1 MNTSKTKD
9 KYQIAVIPGDG
20 IGREVMEATL
30 HVLDG
35 LDIDFDYVYGEAGD
49 ECLEKTGTAL
59 PDETL
64 DIIRNAD
71 ACLFGAAGETAADV
85 IVKIRQEM
93 KMFANLRPI
102 KSYPNTNSLFD
113 NIDFMIVRENTEGLY
128 IAGEESYTDE
138 GAIARRIITREAEER
153 IIDFAFKYAKE
164 NNKSKVTGV
173 HKANVLKKTDGL
185 FRDIFYEVAERYPDI
200 ATENFFVD
208 ATAMYLITQPESFE
222 VIVTTNLF
230 GDILSD
236 EGAGLVGGLGLIPS
250 ANIGEDGAL
259 FEPVHGSA
267 PDIAGQGK
275 ANPIAMMLSAIMML
289 RYIGENEAADKF
301 ENAVLKVLNDA
312 NTLTGD
318 LGGNA
323 TTMELA
329 SEVKNNL
336 NGD

>member
-1 MNTSKTKD
+1 MSTSKTNSYK
-9 KYQIAVIPGDG
+9 IAVIPGDG
-20 IGREVMEATL
+20 IGKEVMEATL
-30 HVLDG
+30 DVLNG
-35 LDIDFDYVYGEAGD
+35 LDIDFKYVYGDAGD

-59 PDETL
+59 PSETL
-64 DIIRNAD
+64 DLIRDAD

-93 KMFANLRPI
+93 KLFANLRPV
-102 KSYPNTNSLFD
+102 KSYPNTNSLFED
-113 NIDFMIVRENTEGLY
+113 IDFMIVRENTEGVY
-128 IAGEESYTDE
+128 IADEESYTDD
-138 GAIARRIITREAEER
+138 GAIARRIITKKAEKR
-153 IIDFAFKYAKE
+153 IIEYAFEYAKN
-164 NNKSKVTGV
+164 NNKTKVTAV

-185 FRDIFYEVAERYPDI
+185 FKKVFYEVANDYPDI
-200 ATENFFVD
+200 ATEDFYVD

-267 PDIAGQGK
+267 PDIAGK
-275 ANPIAMMLSAIMML
+275 NIANPIAMMLSAIMML
-289 RYIGENEAADKF
+289 RYLGENEAADKF
-301 ENAVLKVLNDA
+301 EAAILKVLKDA

-318 LGGNA
+318 LGGLA
-323 TTMELA
+323 TTTEIAL
-329 SEVKNNL
+329 EVKNNL
-336 NGD
+336 

>member
-1 MNTSKTKD
+1 LNTSKTKD
-9 KYQIAVIPGDG
+9 KYQIAVVPGDG
-20 IGREVMEATL
+20 IGKEVMEAAIF
-30 HVLDG
+30 VLDSLG
-35 LDIDFDYVYGEAGD
+35 IDFDYVYGDAGD

-59 PDETL
+59 PGETL

-93 KMFANLRPI
+93 KMFANLRPV
-102 KSYPNTNSLFD
+102 KTYPNTNSLFD
-113 NIDFMIVRENTEGLY
+113 NIDFMIVRENTEGMY
-128 IAGEESYTDE
+128 IADEESYTDE
-138 GAIARRIITREAEER
+138 GAIARRIITREAEDR
-153 IIDFAFKYAKE
+153 IIDYAFNYAIE
-164 NNKSKVTGV
+164 NNKSKVTAV

-185 FRDIFYEVAERYPDI
+185 FREIFYDVAKRYPDI
-200 ATENFFVD
+200 ATEEFYVD

-275 ANPIAMMLSAIMML
+275 ANPIAMMLSAVMML
-289 RYIGENEAADKF
+289 RYIGENDAADRF
-301 ENAVLKVLNDA
+301 DAAILKVLNDA
-312 NTLTGD
+312 NVLTAD
-318 LGGNA
+318 LGGSA
-323 TTMELA
+323 STMEVA
-329 SEVKNNL
+329 QAVKDNL
-336 NGD
+336 

>member
-9 KYQIAVIPGDG
+9 KYQIAVVPGDG
-20 IGREVMEATL
+20 IGKEVMEATIF
-30 HVLDG
+30 VLDSLG
-35 LDIDFDYVYGEAGD
+35 IDFDYVYGKAGD
-49 ECLEKTGTAL
+49 ECLEETGTAL
-59 PDETL
+59 PSETL
-64 DIIRNAD
+64 DIIRKAD

-93 KMFANLRPI
+93 KMFANLRPV
-102 KSYPNTNSLFD
+102 KTYPNTNSLFD
-113 NIDFMIVRENTEGLY
+113 NIDFMIVRENTEGMY
-128 IAGEESYTDE
+128 IADEESYTEE
-138 GAIARRIITREAEER
+138 GAIARRIITKEAEER
-153 IIDFAFKYAKE
+153 IIDYAFNYALK
-164 NNKSKVTGV
+164 NNKTKVTAV

-185 FRDIFYEVAERYPDI
+185 FKEIFYEVAQRYPDI
-200 ATENFFVD
+200 ATEDFYVD
-208 ATAMYLITQPESFE
+208 ATAMYLITQPQNFE

-289 RYIGENEAADKF
+289 RYIGENEAADRF
-301 ENAVLKVLNDA
+301 DAAILKVLNDA
-312 NTLTGD
+312 NILTAD

-323 TTMELA
+323 STMEVA
-329 SEVKNNL
+329 QAVKNNL
-336 NGD
+336 